1 MPKSSKTFILST
13 SQLNSHG
20 FRTLTSGAKLD
31 DLKANPIMYW
41 LHSEPEGKSA
51 DELLPVGFWEDIKIE
66 GDEITAVPNFDDND
80 PFAMKLYH
88 KVEHGTLRA
97 ASIEV
102 QPLKLDANK
111 KNWVKGQTLP
121 TVLEWTT
128 GEASLVDRGSNKG
141 AIAKLKHE
149 GKIIT
154 LSDQG
159 SADAFFQ
166 NLQNE
171 DPNKME
177 KIKLNKKAAKALKLS
192 EGTELDVTEVVEKL
206 SDVIEEHENTI
217 KLKDD
222 KITEIQGAVQTEKIK
237 LMLDKAVS
245 DRKIVEGQRPTYL
258 KLAEKDLDSTKELL
272 DSMKGGESL
281 STALG
286 GEQPEGE
293 VTKLMK
299 LSWDELFNGTGL
311 TRLKEIAPD
320 SYKLKFKEKFNK
332 EPQ

>member
-1 MPKSSKTFILST
+1 MRSTKTFILST

-51 DELLPVGFWEDIKIE
+51 DELLPVGFWEDIKVE

-121 TVLEWTT
+121 TVVEWTT

-192 EGTELDVTEVVEKL
+192 EGSELDVTEVVEKL
-206 SDVIEEHENTI
+206 SDVIEEHESTI
-217 KLKDD
+217 KLRDD
-222 KITEIQGAVQTEKIK
+222 KITEMEGTAKTEKIK
-237 LMLDKAVS
+237 LMLDKAVA

-258 KLAEKDLDSTKELL
+258 KLAEGNFETTKELL
-272 DSMKGGESL
+272 DGMKGSESIAG
-281 STALG
+281 ALELG
-286 GEQPEGE
+286 ANETE

-299 LSWDELFNGTGL
+299 LSWKELHGGPGL
-311 TRLKEIAPD
+311 AKLKEIHPEG
-320 SYKLKFKEKFNK
+320 YKLKFKEEYGT
-332 EPQ
+332 EPK